1 MERGS
6 LIDNQRLG
14 SNTATERYQSH
25 HTAGGRLGSNALAEN
40 GAVGVLTTI
49 QHGPTGAG
57 AVYSMAEPLP
67 TGWHPVE
74 QGAEP
79 MVSRAVGA

>member
-1 MERGS
+1 MERTQLVDHS
-6 LIDNQRLG
+6 RLG
-14 SNTATERYQSH
+14 SNVATERYQPH
-25 HTAGGRLGSNALAEN
+25 HNNGRLGKDALAQN
-40 GAVGVLTTI
+40 GAVGVISVI
-49 QHGPTGAG
+49 QRGPTGIG
-57 AVYSMAEPLP
+57 AVFSMAEPLP